1 MMSVPIR
8 SQSGDKSAFRIH
20 ACKSPAIA
28 VPRETTGFG
37 ARQIQKVATSNQDL
51 GTKEIVARRQKNRIR
66 EGNVDFK
73 FHTSR
78 LSFACVILKGFLLM
92 PFTTVFLTKKLGSNR
107 VVANKRGPWAAS
119 RVAEA
124 ISTSGGEFALLG
136 TFPEGATESNE
147 KRDASRLRR
156 QQYSPRAV
164 PGRAQ
169 L

>member
-1 MMSVPIR
+1 MRNIEGLLV
-8 SQSGDKSAFRIH
+8 D
-20 ACKSPAIA
+20 A
-28 VPRETTGFG
+28 VYNGVFDQEVG
-37 ARQIQKVATSNQDL
+37 IQQ
-51 GTKEIVARRQKNRIR
+51 
-66 EGNVDFK
+66 
-73 FHTSR
+73 
-78 LSFACVILKGFLLM
+78 
-92 PFTTVFLTKKLGSNR
+92 